1 MFGGIRRWKC
11 VGTAALIVTLQLALV
26 TGPAWGQVE
35 VNLRKNEAG
44 VAPWLI
50 SLGITLLVV
59 GAAFMNSKRTH
70 LD

>member
-1 MFGGIRRWKC
+1 MFGRIRRWKC
-11 VGTAALIVTLQLALV
+11 VGIAALIVTSQLALV
-26 TGPAWGQVE
+26 AGRAWGQVE

-44 VAPWLI
+44 VWPWLV